1 MKNNLLMVA
10 FSLFVLILSG
20 CNHEISKNGEDSNK
34 ELYTNQ
40 EIFYAD
46 EYYSVIVTNQFKDN
60 EGPNLN
66 NFIIKVQSMEELE
79 EYNSNVRSHIEKK
92 GLNLNEYTFNDQNV
106 WYLRIYGDKEKLP
119 IMILTELID
128 VGDRTATLNLQQIGF
143 NEFNF
148 EQDNLYCYNE
158 FIFTTNK
165 NINSIEI
172 KYVK

>member
-1 MKNNLLMVA
+1 MKNNLLIVA
-10 FSLFVLILSG
+10 FYLFFLILSG
-20 CNHEISKNGEDSNK
+20 CNHEISKNDGDYNK
-34 ELYTNQ
+34 ELNTNQ
-40 EIFYAD
+40 EIFYAE

-60 EGPNLN
+60 EVHNLN
-66 NFIIKVQSMEELE
+66 NFILKVQSMEELE

-92 GLNLNEYTFNDQNV
+92 GLNLNEDTFNDQNV
-106 WYLRIYGDKEKLP
+106 WYLRIYGDTEKLP
-119 IMILTELID
+119 IMILTELTD
-128 VGDRTATLNLQQIGF
+128 VRDETATLNLQQIGF